1 MGISHSTSN
10 RDRNE
15 ASNLIGDLMGIITRY
30 RDSLKNETTAGIV
43 LIVGAVVALVWANF
57 PVAAARDL
65 YDTIAFTELFEFAG
79 HSIDASVIASDLLLA
94 LFFFIVGMELKQEFA
109 IGSLRDPKRAL
120 VPILAAIFGMA
131 GPVAVYSIT
140 QLLSDSPNWSGWA
153 VPVATDIAFAL
164 GVLGLFGKGLPI
176 AMRTFLMTLAVVDD
190 LLGITIIA
198 VFFSSNLNFVF
209 LTLSIL
215 TIGVFGFMVQRR
227 ITHWYILWP
236 LGLLAWLFMF
246 ISGIHATIAAVGL
259 GVTVPAIQRKDEPL
273 PMTEHITE
281 RLNFYSAG
289 IVLPIFA
296 FFAAGVN
303 VVDSGGV
310 MAMLTDPAAI
320 GIYLGLPIGKTIGI
334 TLGVILL
341 VYVFKLKLGKGLSIP
356 DIMAVSMVSG
366 IGFTVSLLIAT
377 LSFAADDPAGPHARV
392 AVLLGTLI
400 SLILGAILLRWR
412 AAWHAKHPHI
422 AAAADAASDVAEGK
436 VPSDDSKKTWGEV
449 EGGEPEVGPGKYDR

>member
-1 MGISHSTSN
+1 MGV
-10 RDRNE
+10 
-15 ASNLIGDLMGIITRY
+15 ITRY
-30 RDSLKNETTAGIV
+30 RKALKNETIAGIV
-43 LIVGAVVALVWANF
+43 LIIGAVVALVWANF
-57 PVAAARDL
+57 PVKEAREL
-65 YDTIAFTELFEFAG
+65 YETIAFTELFELAG
-79 HSIDASVIASDLLLA
+79 HSMSASVIAADFLLA
-94 LFFFIVGMELKQEFA
+94 LFFFIVGLELKQEFV
-109 IGSLRDPKRAL
+109 IGSLRDVKQAL
-120 VPILAAIFGMA
+120 VPILAAVFGMV
-131 GPVAVYSIT
+131 GPIAVYSIV

-176 AMRTFLMTLAVVDD
+176 ALRTFLMTLAVVDD

-310 MAMLTDPAAI
+310 MAMLTDPAAM
-320 GIYLGLPIGKTIGI
+320 GIYLGLPVGKTVGI
-334 TLGVILL
+334 TLGVMLL

-356 DIMAVSMVSG
+356 DVMAVSMVSG

-377 LSFAADDPAGPHARV
+377 LSFAPDDVAGPHARV
-392 AVLLGTLI
+392 AVLLGTFI
-400 SLILGAILLRWR
+400 SLVLGALLLRMR
-412 AAWHAKHPHI
+412 ASWHAKHPHI
-422 AAAADAASDVAEGK
+422 AAEADAEHSRGGSG
-436 VPSDDSKKTWGEV
+436 VPADHSERTWGEV
-449 EGGEPEVGPGKYDR
+449 EGGEPEVEPGHYDR

>member
-1 MGISHSTSN
+1 MGV
-10 RDRNE
+10 
-15 ASNLIGDLMGIITRY
+15 ITRY
-30 RDSLKNETTAGIV
+30 RKALKNETIAGIV
-43 LIVGAVVALVWANF
+43 LIIGAVVALVWANF
-57 PVAAARDL
+57 PVKEAREL
-65 YDTIAFTELFEFAG
+65 YETIAFTELFELAG
-79 HSIDASVIASDLLLA
+79 HSMSASVIAADFLLA
-94 LFFFIVGMELKQEFA
+94 LFFFIVGLELKQEFV
-109 IGSLRDPKRAL
+109 IGSLRDVKQAL
-120 VPILAAIFGMA
+120 VPILAAVFGMV
-131 GPVAVYSIT
+131 GPIAVYSIV

-176 AMRTFLMTLAVVDD
+176 ALRTFLMTLAVVDD

-259 GVTVPAIQRKDEPL
+259 GMTVPAIQRKDEPL

-310 MAMLTDPAAI
+310 MAMLTDPAAM
-320 GIYLGLPIGKTIGI
+320 GVYLGLPVGKTVGI
-334 TLGVILL
+334 TLGVMLL

-377 LSFAADDPAGPHARV
+377 LSFAPDDVAGPHARV
-392 AVLLGTLI
+392 AVLLGTFI
-400 SLILGAILLRWR
+400 SLVLGALLLRMR
-412 AAWHAKHPHI
+412 ASWHAKHPHI
-422 AAAADAASDVAEGK
+422 AAEADAEHSRGGSGVLADHSER
-436 VPSDDSKKTWGEV
+436 TWGEV
-449 EGGEPEVGPGKYDR
+449 EGGEPEVEPGHYDR

>member
-1 MGISHSTSN
+1 MGV
-10 RDRNE
+10 
-15 ASNLIGDLMGIITRY
+15 ITRY
-30 RDSLKNETTAGIV
+30 RKALKNETIAGIV
-43 LIVGAVVALVWANF
+43 LIIGAVVALVWVYF
-57 PVAAARDL
+57 PVKEAREL
-65 YDTIAFTELFEFAG
+65 YETIAFTELFELAG
-79 HSIDASVIASDLLLA
+79 HSMSASVIAADFLLA
-94 LFFFIVGMELKQEFA
+94 LFFFIVGLELKQEFV
-109 IGSLRDPKRAL
+109 IGSLRDVKQAL
-120 VPILAAIFGMA
+120 VPILAAVFGMV
-131 GPVAVYSIT
+131 GPIAVYSIV

-176 AMRTFLMTLAVVDD
+176 ALRTFLMTLAVVDD

-259 GVTVPAIQRKDEPL
+259 GMTVPAIQRKDEPL

-310 MAMLTDPAAI
+310 MAMLTDPAAM
-320 GIYLGLPIGKTIGI
+320 GVYLGLPVGKTVGI
-334 TLGVILL
+334 TLGVMLL

-377 LSFAADDPAGPHARV
+377 LSFAPDDVAGPHARV
-392 AVLLGTLI
+392 AVLLGTFI
-400 SLILGAILLRWR
+400 SLVLGALLLRMR
-412 AAWHAKHPHI
+412 ASWHAKHPHI
-422 AAAADAASDVAEGK
+422 AAEADAEHSRGGSG
-436 VPSDDSKKTWGEV
+436 VPADHSERTWGEV
-449 EGGEPEVGPGKYDR
+449 EGGEPEVEPGHYDR

>member
-1 MGISHSTSN
+1 MGV
-10 RDRNE
+10 
-15 ASNLIGDLMGIITRY
+15 ITRY
-30 RDSLKNETTAGIV
+30 RKALKNETIAGIV
-43 LIVGAVVALVWANF
+43 LIIGAVVALVWANF
-57 PVAAARDL
+57 PVKEAREL
-65 YDTIAFTELFEFAG
+65 YETIAFTELFELAG
-79 HSIDASVIASDLLLA
+79 HSMSASVIAADFLLA
-94 LFFFIVGMELKQEFA
+94 LFFFIVGLELKQEFV
-109 IGSLRDPKRAL
+109 IGSLRDVKQAL
-120 VPILAAIFGMA
+120 VPILAAVFGMV
-131 GPVAVYSIT
+131 GPIALYSIV

-176 AMRTFLMTLAVVDD
+176 ALRTFLMTLAVVDD

-209 LTLSIL
+209 LALSIL

-259 GVTVPAIQRKDEPL
+259 GMTVPAIQCKDEPL
-273 PMTEHITE
+273 PMTEHMTE

-310 MAMLTDPAAI
+310 MAMLTDPAAM
-320 GIYLGLPIGKTIGI
+320 GVYLGLPVGKTVGI
-334 TLGVILL
+334 TLGVMLL

-356 DIMAVSMVSG
+356 DIMAVSMVAG

-377 LSFAADDPAGPHARV
+377 LSFAPEDVAGPHARV
-392 AVLLGTLI
+392 AVLLGTFI
-400 SLILGAILLRWR
+400 SLVLGALLLRMR
-412 AAWHAKHPHI
+412 VSWHAKHPHI
-422 AAAADAASDVAEGK
+422 AAEADAEHSSGGSGLPADHSER
-436 VPSDDSKKTWGEV
+436 TWGEV
-449 EGGEPEVGPGKYDR
+449 EGGEPEVEPGHYDR